1 MKREL
6 FSFLFLCRK
15 PWGNVSFPWFFI
27 LKGVRKMT
35 ICSVNNVTKSFGGN
49 IIFENIS
56 LEIKNGERVGLV
68 GRNGSGKTT
77 IFQLLTGMESLD
89 AGAIHMKK
97 GTRIGHVAQIPKF
110 DESMT
115 VYEVLSSAFKIE
127 KELERE
133 MRTLEKHMAEEQE
146 SSVLQK
152 LMERYGII
160 QEKFAFLGGYEI
172 EANIMKVANG
182 LQVIEL
188 FPRSFLELSGG
199 EQTKVSLAYMLLQK
213 PDLLLLDEP
222 TNHLDL
228 FAVEWLE
235 QFLKEYNGT
244 VVVISHDRYFLDE
257 VVTKIFDLED
267 GEIHV
272 YHTNYSR
279 FVEEKEE
286 RLLQEFQAFQEQ
298 QKKIKKMK
306 EAIKRLREWANQANP
321 PNEGLHKRAR
331 SMERALE
338 RMEKLKKPILERKQ
352 MGLQFEGQERSGKDV
367 IVMKEVSKGFAEH
380 LLFNEANLHV
390 RFQERA
396 AIVGRN
402 GTGKTTLLKLL
413 LEEIKPDA
421 GEIRI
426 GSSVKIG
433 YLSQHAYGNMKSNVL
448 EAFRECVAVTEGEA
462 RHILAKFLFY
472 GPAVFKKVTQLSGGE
487 KMRLRLA
494 QLMYQDINF
503 LILDEP
509 TNHLDIESREV
520 LEEALEQYNG
530 TILAVSHDRYFL
542 NKLFE
547 KTYWIDECK
556 LFEFAGNYAWARQKW
571 EEKLETQVIKQQRQ
585 GRKKIETVPVKK
597 KEVRNIEEIETELMH
612 VEEDIYTLECKMEQ
626 VVDVE
631 MLEQLYEEKTKKE
644 LLRAE
649 LYNALENI
657 ME

>member
-1 MKREL
+1 M
-6 FSFLFLCRK
+6 
-15 PWGNVSFPWFFI
+15 GNVSFSWFFI

-146 SSVLQK
+146 TSVLQK

-182 LQVIEL
+182 LQVTEL
-188 FPRSFLELSGG
+188 FPRSFVEISGG

-244 VVVISHDRYFLDE
+244 VMVISHDRYFLDE

-286 RLLQEFQAFQEQ
+286 RLLQEFQAYQEQ

-367 IVMKEVSKGFAEH
+367 VVMKEVSKGFAEH

-413 LEEIKPDA
+413 LEEIEPDA

-547 KTYWIDECK
+547 KTYWIDERK

-571 EEKLETQVIKQQRQ
+571 EEKLETQVIKQQHQ
-585 GRKKIETVPVKK
+585 GRKNIETVPVKK

-612 VEEDIYTLECKMEQ
+612 VEEDIYTLECKMEH

>member
-1 MKREL
+1 
-6 FSFLFLCRK
+6 
-15 PWGNVSFPWFFI
+15 
-27 LKGVRKMT
+27 MT

-146 SSVLQK
+146 PSVLQK
-152 LMERYGII
+152 LMERYGVI
-160 QEKFAFLGGYEI
+160 QEEFAFLGGYEI

-188 FPRSFLELSGG
+188 FPRPFLELSGG

-244 VVVISHDRYFLDE
+244 VMVISHDRYFLDE

-286 RLLQEFQAFQEQ
+286 RLLQEFQAYQEQ

-338 RMEKLKKPILERKQ
+338 RMQKLKKPILERKQ
-352 MGLQFEGQERSGKDV
+352 MGLQFEGQDRSGKDV
-367 IVMKEVSKGFAEH
+367 VVIKEVSKGFADH
-380 LLFNEANLHV
+380 PLFNEVNLHV

-413 LEEIKPDA
+413 LEQIEPDA

-433 YLSQHAYGNMKSNVL
+433 YLSQHAYGNRKSNVL
-448 EAFRECVAVTEGEA
+448 EAFREYVAVTEGEA

-547 KTYWIDECK
+547 KTYWIDERK

-585 GRKKIETVPVKK
+585 GRKNIETVPVKK
-597 KEVRNIEEIETELMH
+597 KEARNIEEIETELMH
-612 VEEDIYTLECKMEQ
+612 VEEDIYTLECTMEH
-626 VVDVE
+626 VVDIK

-649 LYNALENI
+649 LYNELENI
-657 ME
+657 VE

>member
-1 MKREL
+1 
-6 FSFLFLCRK
+6 
-15 PWGNVSFPWFFI
+15 
-27 LKGVRKMT
+27 MT

-77 IFQLLTGMESLD
+77 IFQLLTGMENSD

-110 DESMT
+110 DEDMT
-115 VYEVLSSAFKIE
+115 VYDVLSSAFKAE
-127 KELERE
+127 KELEQE
-133 MRTLEKHMAEEQE
+133 MHVLEKNMAEEQE
-146 SSVLQK
+146 PSALQK
-152 LMERYGII
+152 LMERYGVI
-160 QEKFAFLGGYEI
+160 QEKFTFLGGYEI
-172 EANIMKVANG
+172 EANITKVANG
-182 LQVIEL
+182 LQVTEL
-188 FPRSFLELSGG
+188 FPRSFMELSGG
-199 EQTKVSLAYMLLQK
+199 EQTKISLAYMLLQK

-235 QFLKEYNGT
+235 QFLKEYTGT
-244 VVVISHDRYFLDE
+244 VMVISHDRYFLDE

-272 YHTNYSR
+272 YHTNYSQ

-286 RLLQEFQAFQEQ
+286 RLLQEFQAYQEQ

-331 SMERALE
+331 NMERALE
-338 RMEKLKKPILERKQ
+338 RIEKLKRPILERKQ

-367 IVMKEVSKGFAEH
+367 VVMKGVSKGFADRSLFEH
-380 LLFNEANLHV
+380 ANLHV

-402 GTGKTTLLKLL
+402 GTGKTTLIKLL
-413 LEEIKPDA
+413 LEEIEPDA

-547 KTYWIDECK
+547 KTYWIDEHK
-556 LFEFAGNYAWARQKW
+556 LFEFTGNYAWARQKW
-571 EEKLETQVIKQQRQ
+571 EEKVEKQVIKQKCQ
-585 GRKKIETVPVKK
+585 GRKSIETAPVKK
-597 KEVRNIEEIETELMH
+597 KEARSFEEIENELMYI
-612 VEEDIYTLECKMEQ
+612 EESIYTLECEMEH
-626 VVDVE
+626 VVDVGR
-631 MLEQLYEEKTKKE
+631 LEKLYEEKTKKE
-644 LLRAE
+644 LLRVE
-649 LYNALENI
+649 LYNELESI
-657 ME
+657 VE

>member
-1 MKREL
+1 
-6 FSFLFLCRK
+6 
-15 PWGNVSFPWFFI
+15 
-27 LKGVRKMT
+27 MT

-77 IFQLLTGMESLD
+77 IFGLLTGMESLD

-110 DESMT
+110 DEVLT
-115 VYEVLSSAFKIE
+115 VYDVLSSAFKVE
-127 KELERE
+127 KELEKE
-133 MRTLEKHMAEEQE
+133 MHALETNMAEEQE
-146 SSVLQK
+146 QSSLQK
-152 LMERYGII
+152 LMERYGFI

-182 LQVIEL
+182 LQVTDL
-188 FPRSFLELSGG
+188 FSRVFTELSGG

-244 VVVISHDRYFLDE
+244 VMVISHDRYFLDE

-272 YHTNYSR
+272 YHTNYSQ

-286 RLLQEFQAFQEQ
+286 RLLQEFQAYQEQ

-331 SMERALE
+331 NMERALE
-338 RMEKLKKPILERKQ
+338 RIEKLKRPILERKQ

-367 IVMKEVSKGFAEH
+367 VVMKEVSKGFAGRP
-380 LLFNEANLHV
+380 LFEQANLHV

-413 LEEIKPDA
+413 LKEMEPEA
-421 GEIRI
+421 GAIRV

-433 YLSQHAYGNMKSNVL
+433 YLSQHTYENMKSNVL
-448 EAFRECVAVTEGEA
+448 EAFRENVAVTEGEA

-571 EEKLETQVIKQQRQ
+571 EEKLEKQVIKQKRQ
-585 GRKKIETVPVKK
+585 GKKSVETVPVKE
-597 KEVRNIEEIETELMH
+597 KEARNLEEIENELMH
-612 VEEDIYTLECKMEQ
+612 VEEDVYAIECEMEH
-626 VVDVE
+626 VADVE
-631 MLEQLYEEKTKKE
+631 RLEKLYEEKTKKE

-649 LYNALENI
+649 LYNELENI
-657 ME
+657 VE

>member
-1 MKREL
+1 
-6 FSFLFLCRK
+6 
-15 PWGNVSFPWFFI
+15 
-27 LKGVRKMT
+27 MT

-110 DESMT
+110 DEGMT
-115 VYEVLSSAFKIE
+115 VYDVLSSAFKTE

-133 MRTLEKHMAEEQE
+133 MRALEKNMAEERE
-146 SSVLQK
+146 PSALQK
-152 LMERYGII
+152 LMERYGVI

-172 EANIMKVANG
+172 EANLMKVANG
-182 LQVIEL
+182 LQVTEL
-188 FPRSFLELSGG
+188 FPRPFLELSGG
-199 EQTKVSLAYMLLQK
+199 EQTKVSLSYMLLQK

-244 VVVISHDRYFLDE
+244 VMVISHDRYFLDE

-272 YHTNYSR
+272 YHTNYSQ
-279 FVEEKEE
+279 FVDEKEE
-286 RLLQEFQAFQEQ
+286 RLLQEFQAYQEQ

-338 RMEKLKKPILERKQ
+338 RIEKLKKPILERKQ

-367 IVMKEVSKGFAEH
+367 VVMKEVSKGFAGH
-380 LLFNEANLHV
+380 PLFNEANLHV

-448 EAFRECVAVTEGEA
+448 EAFREYVAVTEGEA

-547 KTYWIDECK
+547 KTYWIDEHK

-571 EEKLETQVIKQQRQ
+571 EEKLEKQVIKQQRQ
-585 GRKKIETVPVKK
+585 GRKSIATAPVKK
-597 KEVRNIEEIETELMH
+597 KEVRNIEDIETELMH
-612 VEEDIYTLECKMEQ
+612 VEEDIYMLECKMEH

-644 LLRAE
+644 LLRAD
-649 LYNALENI
+649 LYNELENI
-657 ME
+657 VE

>member
-1 MKREL
+1 M
-6 FSFLFLCRK
+6 
-15 PWGNVSFPWFFI
+15 GNVSFSWFFI

-77 IFQLLTGMESLD
+77 IFGLLTGMESLD

-110 DESMT
+110 DEVLT
-115 VYEVLSSAFKIE
+115 VYDVLSSAFKVE
-127 KELERE
+127 KELEKE
-133 MRTLEKHMAEEQE
+133 MHALETNMAEEQE
-146 SSVLQK
+146 QSSLQK
-152 LMERYGII
+152 LMERYGVI

-182 LQVIEL
+182 LQVTDL
-188 FPRSFLELSGG
+188 FSRVFTELSGG

-235 QFLKEYNGT
+235 QFLKEYTGT
-244 VVVISHDRYFLDE
+244 VMVISHDRYFLDE

-272 YHTNYSR
+272 YHTNYSQ

-286 RLLQEFQAFQEQ
+286 RLLQEFQAYQEQ

-331 SMERALE
+331 NMERALE
-338 RMEKLKKPILERKQ
+338 RIEKLKRPILERKQ

-367 IVMKEVSKGFAEH
+367 VVMKEVSKGFAGRP
-380 LLFNEANLHV
+380 LFEQANLHV

-413 LEEIKPDA
+413 LEEINPDV

-433 YLSQHAYGNMKSNVL
+433 YLSQHTYGNVKSNVL
-448 EAFRECVAVTEGEA
+448 EAFREYVAVTEGEA

-571 EEKLETQVIKQQRQ
+571 EEKLEKQVIKQKRQ
-585 GRKKIETVPVKK
+585 GRKSVEMVPVKEK
-597 KEVRNIEEIETELMH
+597 KARNLEEIENELMH
-612 VEEDIYTLECKMEQ
+612 VEEDIYAIECEMEH
-626 VVDVE
+626 VADVE
-631 MLEQLYEEKTKKE
+631 RLEKLYEEKTMKE
-644 LLRAE
+644 LLRAK
-649 LYNALENI
+649 LYSELENI
-657 ME
+657 VE

>member
-1 MKREL
+1 M
-6 FSFLFLCRK
+6 
-15 PWGNVSFPWFFI
+15 GNVSFSWFFI

-110 DESMT
+110 DEEMT
-115 VYEVLSSAFKIE
+115 VYDVLSSAFKTE
-127 KELERE
+127 KELEKE
-133 MRTLEKHMAEEQE
+133 MHALEKNMAEERE
-146 SSVLQK
+146 PSVLQK
-152 LMERYGII
+152 LMERYGVI

-182 LQVIEL
+182 LQVTDL
-188 FPRSFLELSGG
+188 FSRVFAKLSGG

-235 QFLKEYNGT
+235 QFLKEYTGT
-244 VVVISHDRYFLDE
+244 VIVISHDRYFLDE

-272 YHTNYSR
+272 YHTNYSQ

-286 RLLQEFQAFQEQ
+286 RLLQEFQAYQEQ

-331 SMERALE
+331 NMERALE

-367 IVMKEVSKGFAEH
+367 VLMKEVSKGFADQP
-380 LLFNEANLHV
+380 LFEQANLHV

-413 LEEIKPDA
+413 LKEIEPDA

-472 GPAVFKKVTQLSGGE
+472 GPAVFKKVAQLSGGE

-547 KTYWIDECK
+547 KTYWIDERK

-571 EEKLETQVIKQQRQ
+571 EEKVEKQVIKQKRQ
-585 GRKKIETVPVKK
+585 GRKSIEIASVKK
-597 KEVRNIEEIETELMH
+597 KEPRSFEEIENELMH
-612 VEEDIYTLECKMEQ
+612 IEEGIYALECEMEH

-631 MLEQLYEEKTKKE
+631 KLEKLYEEKTKKE
-644 LLRAE
+644 LLRVE
-649 LYNALENI
+649 LYNELENI
-657 ME
+657 VG

>member
-1 MKREL
+1 
-6 FSFLFLCRK
+6 
-15 PWGNVSFPWFFI
+15 
-27 LKGVRKMT
+27 MT

-49 IIFENIS
+49 TIFENIS

-77 IFQLLTGMESLD
+77 IFGLLTGMESLD

-110 DESMT
+110 DEVMT
-115 VYEVLSSAFKIE
+115 VYDVLSSAFKVE
-127 KELERE
+127 KELEKE
-133 MRTLEKHMAEEQE
+133 MHALEKNMAVEQE
-146 SSVLQK
+146 QSALEK
-152 LMERYGII
+152 LMERYGVI

-182 LQVIEL
+182 LQVTDL
-188 FPRSFLELSGG
+188 FSRVFTELSGG

-235 QFLKEYNGT
+235 QFLKEYTGT
-244 VVVISHDRYFLDE
+244 VIVISHDRYFLDE

-272 YHTNYSR
+272 YHTNYSQ

-286 RLLQEFQAFQEQ
+286 RLLQEFQAYQEQ

-331 SMERALE
+331 NMERVLE
-338 RMEKLKKPILERKQ
+338 RIEKLKRPILERKQ

-367 IVMKEVSKGFAEH
+367 VVMKEVSKGFAGRP
-380 LLFNEANLHV
+380 LFEQANLHV

-413 LEEIKPDA
+413 LEEINPDV

-433 YLSQHAYGNMKSNVL
+433 YLSQHTYGNVKSNVL
-448 EAFRECVAVTEGEA
+448 EAFREYVAVTEGEA

-509 TNHLDIESREV
+509 TNYLDIESREV

-571 EEKLETQVIKQQRQ
+571 EEKLGKQVIKQKRQ
-585 GRKKIETVPVKK
+585 GRKSVEMVPVKEK
-597 KEVRNIEEIETELMH
+597 KARNLEEIENELMH
-612 VEEDIYTLECKMEQ
+612 VEEDIYAIECEMEH
-626 VVDVE
+626 VADVE
-631 MLEQLYEEKTKKE
+631 RLKKLYEEKTMKE
-644 LLRAE
+644 LLRAK
-649 LYNALENI
+649 LYSELENI
-657 ME
+657 VE

>member
-1 MKREL
+1 M
-6 FSFLFLCRK
+6 
-15 PWGNVSFPWFFI
+15 GNVSFSWFFI

-152 LMERYGII
+152 LMERYGVI

-286 RLLQEFQAFQEQ
+286 RLLQEFQAYQEQ

-367 IVMKEVSKGFAEH
+367 VVMKEVSKGFAEH

-413 LEEIKPDA
+413 LEEIEPDA

-547 KTYWIDECK
+547 KTYWIDERK

-585 GRKKIETVPVKK
+585 GRKSIETVSVKK

-612 VEEDIYTLECKMEQ
+612 VEEDIYTLECKMEH

-644 LLRAE
+644 LLRAD
-649 LYNALENI
+649 LYNKLENI
-657 ME
+657 VE

>member
-1 MKREL
+1 
-6 FSFLFLCRK
+6 
-15 PWGNVSFPWFFI
+15 
-27 LKGVRKMT
+27 MT
-35 ICSVNNVTKSFGGN
+35 ICSVNNITKSFGGN

-77 IFQLLTGMESLD
+77 IFQLLTGMENVNV
-89 AGAIHMKK
+89 GAIHMKK

-110 DESMT
+110 DDGIT
-115 VYEVLSSAFKIE
+115 VYDVLSSAFKAE

-133 MRTLEKHMAEEQE
+133 MHALEKNMAEELE
-146 SSVLQK
+146 PFALEK

-160 QEKFAFLGGYEI
+160 QERFAFLGGYEI

-182 LQVIEL
+182 LQVAEL
-188 FPRSFLELSGG
+188 CSRLFTELSGG

-235 QFLKEYNGT
+235 QFLKEYVGT
-244 VVVISHDRYFLDE
+244 VMVISHDRYFLDE
-257 VVTKIFDLED
+257 VVTKILDLED

-272 YHTNYSR
+272 YHTNYSQ
-279 FVEEKEE
+279 FIKEKEE
-286 RLLQEFQAFQEQ
+286 RLLQEFQAYQEQ

-331 SMERALE
+331 NMERALE
-338 RMEKLKKPILERKQ
+338 RIEKLKRPILERKQ

-367 IVMKEVSKGFAEH
+367 VVMKEVSKGFADRA
-380 LLFNEANLHV
+380 LFEKANLHI

-413 LEEIKPDA
+413 LEEIQQDA

-433 YLSQHAYGNMKSNVL
+433 YLSQHAYGNMKNNVL

-462 RHILAKFLFY
+462 RHILARFLFY

-547 KTYWIDECK
+547 KTYWIDEHK

-571 EEKLETQVIKQQRQ
+571 EERIEKQVVKQKQQ
-585 GRKKIETVPVKK
+585 GSKALEMIPIKKQES
-597 KEVRNIEEIETELMH
+597 RNLEKVENELMH
-612 VEEDIYTLECKMEQ
+612 IEEDIYALECKMAN

-644 LLRAE
+644 LLRAD
-649 LYNALENI
+649 LYNELENI
-657 ME
+657 VE

>member
-1 MKREL
+1 M
-6 FSFLFLCRK
+6 
-15 PWGNVSFPWFFI
+15 GNVSFPWFFI

-35 ICSVNNVTKSFGGN
+35 ICSVNNITKSFGGN

-77 IFQLLTGMESLD
+77 IFQLLTGMENVD
-89 AGAIHMKK
+89 VGAIHMKK

-110 DESMT
+110 DDGIT
-115 VYEVLSSAFKIE
+115 VYDVLSSAFKAE

-133 MRTLEKHMAEEQE
+133 MHALEKNMAEELE
-146 SSVLQK
+146 PFALEK

-160 QEKFAFLGGYEI
+160 QERFAFLGGYEI

-182 LQVIEL
+182 LQVAEL
-188 FPRSFLELSGG
+188 CSRLFTELSGG

-235 QFLKEYNGT
+235 QFLKEYVGT
-244 VVVISHDRYFLDE
+244 VMVISHDRYFLDE
-257 VVTKIFDLED
+257 VVTKILDLED

-272 YHTNYSR
+272 YHTNYSQ
-279 FVEEKEE
+279 FIKEKEE
-286 RLLQEFQAFQEQ
+286 RLLQEFQAYQEQ

-331 SMERALE
+331 NMERALE
-338 RMEKLKKPILERKQ
+338 RIEKLKRPILERKQ

-367 IVMKEVSKGFAEH
+367 VVMKEVSKGFADRA
-380 LLFNEANLHV
+380 LFEKANLHI

-413 LEEIKPDA
+413 LEEIQQDA

-433 YLSQHAYGNMKSNVL
+433 YLSQHAYGNMKNNVL

-462 RHILAKFLFY
+462 RHILARFLFY

-547 KTYWIDECK
+547 KTYWIDEHK

-571 EEKLETQVIKQQRQ
+571 EERIEKQVVKQKQQ
-585 GRKKIETVPVKK
+585 GSKALEMIPIKKQES
-597 KEVRNIEEIETELMH
+597 RNLEKVENELMH
-612 VEEDIYTLECKMEQ
+612 IEEDIYALECKMAN

-644 LLRAE
+644 LLRVD
-649 LYNALENI
+649 LYNELENI

>member
-1 MKREL
+1 
-6 FSFLFLCRK
+6 
-15 PWGNVSFPWFFI
+15 
-27 LKGVRKMT
+27 MT

-188 FPRSFLELSGG
+188 FPRLFLELSGG

-286 RLLQEFQAFQEQ
+286 RLLQEFQAYQEQ

-367 IVMKEVSKGFAEH
+367 VVMKEVSKGFAEY

-413 LEEIKPDA
+413 LEEIEPDG

-585 GRKKIETVPVKK
+585 GRKRIETAPVKK
-597 KEVRNIEEIETELMH
+597 KEARNIEEIETELMH
-612 VEEDIYTLECKMEQ
+612 VEEDIYTLECKMEH

-631 MLEQLYEEKTKKE
+631 MLEQLYEEKSKKE

-649 LYNALENI
+649 LYNELENI
-657 ME
+657 VE

>member
-1 MKREL
+1 
-6 FSFLFLCRK
+6 
-15 PWGNVSFPWFFI
+15 
-27 LKGVRKMT
+27 MT
-35 ICSVNNVTKSFGGN
+35 ICSVNNVKKSFGGN

-56 LEIKNGERVGLV
+56 LEIKTGERIGLV

-77 IFQLLTGMESLD
+77 IFQLLTGTENVD

-110 DESMT
+110 ADEMT
-115 VYEVLSSAFKIE
+115 VYDVLSAAFVKE
-127 KELERE
+127 KELETE
-133 MRTLEKHMAEEQE
+133 MRSLEKRMAEEQDSIGLE
-146 SSVLQK
+146 R
-152 LMERYGII
+152 LMGKYGAV
-160 QEKFAFLGGYEI
+160 QEEFAFLGGYEI

-182 LQVIEL
+182 LQVKEL
-188 FPRSFLELSGG
+188 FPRIFTQLSGG

-235 QFLKEYNGT
+235 QFLKEYTGT

-267 GEIHV
+267 GELHV
-272 YHTNYSR
+272 YHASYSQ
-279 FVEEKEE
+279 FVKEKEE
-286 RLLQEFQAFQEQ
+286 RLLQEFQSYQEQ

-331 SMERALE
+331 NMERALE
-338 RMEKLKKPILERKQ
+338 RMEKLKKPIIERKQ
-352 MGLQFEGQERSGKDV
+352 MGLQFEGKERSGKDV
-367 IVMKEVSKGFAEH
+367 VLMKEVSKGFANH
-380 LLFNEANLHV
+380 TLFQEANLHV

-426 GSSVKIG
+426 GSAVKVG
-433 YLSQHAYGNMKSNVL
+433 YLSQHTYVNIKANVL
-448 EAFRECVAVTEGEA
+448 EAFRECVPVTEGEA
-462 RHILAKFLFY
+462 RHILARFLFY
-472 GPAVFKKVTQLSGGE
+472 GPAVFKKVNQLSGGE
-487 KMRLRLA
+487 RMRLRLS
-494 QLMYQDINF
+494 QLMYQDVNF
-503 LILDEP
+503 LVLDEP

-520 LEEALEQYNG
+520 LEEALEQYKG
-530 TILAVSHDRYFL
+530 TILAVSHDHYFL

-547 KTYWIDECK
+547 KTYWIDEHR

-571 EEKLETQVIKQQRQ
+571 AERIEKEEVKQQETP
-585 GRKKIETVPVKK
+585 KIKGMNIRVKE
-597 KEVRNIEEIETELMH
+597 KEFSGIDELENKLMHIEEG
-612 VEEDIYTLECKMEQ
+612 IYRLECAMGETSE
-626 VVDVE
+626 VE
-631 MLEQLYEEKTKKE
+631 VLERLYKEKAEKE
-644 LLRAE
+644 RLRAE
-649 LYNALENI
+649 LYNRLDSM

>member
-1 MKREL
+1 
-6 FSFLFLCRK
+6 
-15 PWGNVSFPWFFI
+15 
-27 LKGVRKMT
+27 MT

-115 VYEVLSSAFKIE
+115 VYEVLSSAFKTE

-133 MRTLEKHMAEEQE
+133 MRTLEKDMAEEQE
-146 SSVLQK
+146 HSVLQK
-152 LMERYGII
+152 LMERYGVI

-182 LQVIEL
+182 LQVTEL

-244 VVVISHDRYFLDE
+244 VMVISHDRYFLDE

-286 RLLQEFQAFQEQ
+286 RLLQEFQAYQEQ

-338 RMEKLKKPILERKQ
+338 RMQKLKKPILERKQ
-352 MGLQFEGQERSGKDV
+352 MGLQFEGQDRSGKDV
-367 IVMKEVSKGFAEH
+367 VVMKEVSKGFADH
-380 LLFNEANLHV
+380 PLFNEVNLHV

-413 LEEIKPDA
+413 LEQIEPDA

-433 YLSQHAYGNMKSNVL
+433 YLSQHAYGNRKSNVL
-448 EAFRECVAVTEGEA
+448 EAFREYVAVTEGEA

-547 KTYWIDECK
+547 KTYWIDEHK

-571 EEKLETQVIKQQRQ
+571 EERLETQVIKQQRQ
-585 GRKKIETVPVKK
+585 GRKSIETAPVKK
-597 KEVRNIEEIETELMH
+597 KEARNIEEIETELMH
-612 VEEDIYTLECKMEQ
+612 VEEDIYTLECKMEH

-649 LYNALENI
+649 LYNELENI
-657 ME
+657 VE

>member
-1 MKREL
+1 
-6 FSFLFLCRK
+6 
-15 PWGNVSFPWFFI
+15 
-27 LKGVRKMT
+27 MT

-77 IFQLLTGMESLD
+77 IFGLLTGIESLD

-110 DESMT
+110 DEVLT
-115 VYEVLSSAFKIE
+115 VYDVLSSAFKVE
-127 KELERE
+127 KELEKE
-133 MRTLEKHMAEEQE
+133 MHALETNMAEEQE
-146 SSVLQK
+146 QSSLQK
-152 LMERYGII
+152 LMERYGVI

-182 LQVIEL
+182 LQVTDL
-188 FPRSFLELSGG
+188 FSRVFTELSGG

-235 QFLKEYNGT
+235 QFLKEYTGT
-244 VVVISHDRYFLDE
+244 VMVISHDRYFLDE

-272 YHTNYSR
+272 YHTNYSQ

-286 RLLQEFQAFQEQ
+286 RLLQEFQAYQEQ

-331 SMERALE
+331 NMERALE
-338 RMEKLKKPILERKQ
+338 RIEKLKRPILERKQ

-367 IVMKEVSKGFAEH
+367 VVMKEVSKGFAGRP
-380 LLFNEANLHV
+380 LFEQANLHV

-413 LEEIKPDA
+413 LKEINPDI

-433 YLSQHAYGNMKSNVL
+433 YLSQHTYGNVKSNVL
-448 EAFRECVAVTEGEA
+448 EAFREYVAVTEGEA
-462 RHILAKFLFY
+462 RHILANFLFY

-571 EEKLETQVIKQQRQ
+571 EEKLEKQVIKQKRQ
-585 GRKKIETVPVKK
+585 GRKSVEMVPVKEK
-597 KEVRNIEEIETELMH
+597 KARNLEEIENELMH
-612 VEEDIYTLECKMEQ
+612 VEEDIYAIECEMEH
-626 VVDVE
+626 VADVE
-631 MLEQLYEEKTKKE
+631 RLEKLYEEKTMKE
-644 LLRAE
+644 LLRAK
-649 LYNALENI
+649 LYSELENI
-657 ME
+657 VE

>member
-1 MKREL
+1 M
-6 FSFLFLCRK
+6 
-15 PWGNVSFPWFFI
+15 GNVSFSWFFI

-77 IFQLLTGMESLD
+77 IFGLLTGMESLD

-110 DESMT
+110 DEAMT
-115 VYEVLSSAFKIE
+115 VYDVLSSAFKVE
-127 KELERE
+127 KELEKE
-133 MRTLEKHMAEEQE
+133 MHALEKNMAEEQE
-146 SSVLQK
+146 QSSLQK
-152 LMERYGII
+152 LMERYGVI

-182 LQVIEL
+182 LQVTDL
-188 FPRSFLELSGG
+188 FSRVFTELSGG

-235 QFLKEYNGT
+235 QFLKEYTGT
-244 VVVISHDRYFLDE
+244 VMVISHDRYFLDE

-272 YHTNYSR
+272 YHTNYSQ

-286 RLLQEFQAFQEQ
+286 RLLQEFQAYQEQ

-331 SMERALE
+331 NMERALE
-338 RMEKLKKPILERKQ
+338 RIEKLKRPILERKQ

-367 IVMKEVSKGFAEH
+367 VVMKEVSKGFVGRP
-380 LLFNEANLHV
+380 LFEQANLHV

-413 LEEIKPDA
+413 LEEINPDV

-433 YLSQHAYGNMKSNVL
+433 YLSQHTYGNLKSNVL
-448 EAFRECVAVTEGEA
+448 EAFREYVAVTEGEA

-571 EEKLETQVIKQQRQ
+571 EEKLEKQVIKQKRQ
-585 GRKKIETVPVKK
+585 GRKSVEMVPVKEK
-597 KEVRNIEEIETELMH
+597 KARNLEEIENELMH
-612 VEEDIYTLECKMEQ
+612 VEEDIYAIECEMEH
-626 VVDVE
+626 VADVE
-631 MLEQLYEEKTKKE
+631 RLEKLYEEKTMKE
-644 LLRAE
+644 LLRAK
-649 LYNALENI
+649 LYSELENI
-657 ME
+657 VE

>member
-1 MKREL
+1 
-6 FSFLFLCRK
+6 
-15 PWGNVSFPWFFI
+15 
-27 LKGVRKMT
+27 MT

-182 LQVIEL
+182 LQVTEL

-244 VVVISHDRYFLDE
+244 VMVISHDRYFLDE

-272 YHTNYSR
+272 YHTNYSQ

-286 RLLQEFQAFQEQ
+286 RLLQEFQAYQEQ

-338 RMEKLKKPILERKQ
+338 RIEKLKKPILERKQ

-367 IVMKEVSKGFAEH
+367 VVMKEVSKGFAGH
-380 LLFNEANLHV
+380 PLFNEANLHV

-413 LEEIKPDA
+413 LEEIEPDA
-421 GEIRI
+421 GEVRI

-448 EAFRECVAVTEGEA
+448 EAFREYVAVTEGEA

-487 KMRLRLA
+487 KMRLKLA

-547 KTYWIDECK
+547 KTYWIDERK

-571 EEKLETQVIKQQRQ
+571 EERLETQVIKQQRQ
-585 GRKKIETVPVKK
+585 GRKSIETAPVKK
-597 KEVRNIEEIETELMH
+597 KEARNIEEIETELMH
-612 VEEDIYTLECKMEQ
+612 VEEDIYTLECKMEH

-649 LYNALENI
+649 LYNELENI
-657 ME
+657 VE

>member
-1 MKREL
+1 MG
-6 FSFLFLCRK
+6 S
-15 PWGNVSFPWFFI
+15 VSSPWFFI

-133 MRTLEKHMAEEQE
+133 MRTLEKDMAEEQE

-182 LQVIEL
+182 LQVTEL
-188 FPRSFLELSGG
+188 FPRSFVEISGG

-244 VVVISHDRYFLDE
+244 VMVISHDRYFLDE

-272 YHTNYSR
+272 YHTNYSQ

-286 RLLQEFQAFQEQ
+286 RLLQEFQAYQEQ

-367 IVMKEVSKGFAEH
+367 VVMKEVSKGFAEH

-413 LEEIKPDA
+413 LEEIEPDA

-547 KTYWIDECK
+547 KTYWIDERK

-585 GRKKIETVPVKK
+585 GRKNIETVPVKK

-649 LYNALENI
+649 LYNELENI
-657 ME
+657 VE

>member
-1 MKREL
+1 
-6 FSFLFLCRK
+6 
-15 PWGNVSFPWFFI
+15 
-27 LKGVRKMT
+27 MT

-110 DESMT
+110 DEGMT
-115 VYEVLSSAFKIE
+115 VYDVLSSAFKAE

-133 MRTLEKHMAEEQE
+133 MRTLEKNMAEERE
-146 SSVLQK
+146 PSALQR
-152 LMERYGII
+152 LMERYGVI

-172 EANIMKVANG
+172 EANMMKVANG
-182 LQVIEL
+182 LQVTEL
-188 FPRSFLELSGG
+188 FLRSFSELSGG

-244 VVVISHDRYFLDE
+244 VMVISHDRYFLDE

-272 YHTNYSR
+272 YHTNYSQ

-286 RLLQEFQAFQEQ
+286 RLLQEFQAYQEQ

-338 RMEKLKKPILERKQ
+338 RIEKLKKPILERKQ

-367 IVMKEVSKGFAEH
+367 VVMKEVSKGFADH
-380 LLFNEANLHV
+380 PLFNEANLHV

-413 LEEIKPDA
+413 LEEIEPDA

-448 EAFRECVAVTEGEA
+448 EAFREYVAVTEGEA

-547 KTYWIDECK
+547 KTYWIDDRK
-556 LFEFAGNYAWARQKW
+556 LFEFVGNYAWARQKW
-571 EEKLETQVIKQQRQ
+571 EEKLEKQVIKQQRQ
-585 GRKKIETVPVKK
+585 GRKNIETVHVKK
-597 KEVRNIEEIETELMH
+597 KEVRNVEDIETELMH
-612 VEEDIYTLECKMEQ
+612 VEEDIYMLECKMEH

-649 LYNALENI
+649 LYNELENI
-657 ME
+657 AE

>member
-1 MKREL
+1 M
-6 FSFLFLCRK
+6 
-15 PWGNVSFPWFFI
+15 GNVSFPWFFI

-110 DESMT
+110 DEGMT
-115 VYEVLSSAFKIE
+115 VYDVLSSAFKAE

-133 MRTLEKHMAEEQE
+133 MRTLEKNMAEERE
-146 SSVLQK
+146 PSALQR
-152 LMERYGII
+152 LMERYGVI

-172 EANIMKVANG
+172 EANLMKVANG
-182 LQVIEL
+182 LQVTDL

-244 VVVISHDRYFLDE
+244 VMVISHDRYFLDE

-286 RLLQEFQAFQEQ
+286 RLLQEFQAYQEQ

-338 RMEKLKKPILERKQ
+338 RIEKLKKPILERKQ
-352 MGLQFEGQERSGKDV
+352 MGLQFEGKERSGKDV
-367 IVMKEVSKGFAEH
+367 VVMKEVSKGFADH
-380 LLFNEANLHV
+380 PLFNEANLHV

-448 EAFRECVAVTEGEA
+448 EAFREYVAVTEGEA

-547 KTYWIDECK
+547 KTYWIDEHK

-571 EEKLETQVIKQQRQ
+571 EEKLEKQVIKQQRQ
-585 GRKKIETVPVKK
+585 GRKSMETAPVKK
-597 KEVRNIEEIETELMH
+597 KEVRNVEGIETELMH
-612 VEEDIYTLECKMEQ
+612 VEEDIYMLECKMEH

-649 LYNALENI
+649 LYNELENI
-657 ME
+657 VE

>member
-1 MKREL
+1 MWL
-6 FSFLFLCRK
+6 PFSMPK
-15 PWGNVSFPWFFI
+15 TMGNVSFPWFFI

-56 LEIKNGERVGLV
+56 LEVKNGERVGLV

-77 IFQLLTGMESLD
+77 IFQLLTGMESVD

-110 DESMT
+110 NNEVN
-115 VYEVLSSAFKIE
+115 VYDVLSSAFKKE
-127 KELERE
+127 KELEIE
-133 MRTLEKHMAEEQE
+133 MHALEKNMAGEREP
-146 SSVLQK
+146 SALQK
-152 LMERYGII
+152 LMERYGLI
-160 QEKFAFLGGYEI
+160 QERYAFLGGYEI

-182 LQVIEL
+182 LQVTEL
-188 FPRSFLELSGG
+188 FPRSFTELSGG

-235 QFLKEYNGT
+235 QFLKEYTGT

-272 YHTNYSR
+272 YHTNYSQ

-286 RLLQEFQAFQEQ
+286 RLLQEFQAYQEQ

-331 SMERALE
+331 NMERALE
-338 RMEKLKKPILERKQ
+338 RIEKLKRPILDRKQ

-367 IVMKEVSKGFAEH
+367 VVMKEVSKGFAERS
-380 LLFNEANLHV
+380 LFEKVNLHI

-413 LEEIKPDA
+413 LEEMQPDA

-433 YLSQHAYGNMKSNVL
+433 YLSQHAYGNMKNNVL
-448 EAFRECVAVTEGEA
+448 EAFRDCVAVTEGEA
-462 RHILAKFLFY
+462 RHILARFLFY

-494 QLMYQDINF
+494 QLMYQDVNF

-547 KTYWIDECK
+547 KTYWIDEHK

-571 EEKLETQVIKQQRQ
+571 EERIEKQVARQKQQ
-585 GRKKIETVPVKK
+585 GSKAVEVIPIKK
-597 KEVRNIEEIETELMH
+597 KNSRDLEEVENELMH
-612 VEEDIYTLECKMEQ
+612 IEEDIYALECKMEH

-631 MLEQLYEEKTKKE
+631 ILEQLYEEKTKKE

-649 LYNALENI
+649 LYNELENI
-657 ME
+657 VE

>member
-1 MKREL
+1 
-6 FSFLFLCRK
+6 
-15 PWGNVSFPWFFI
+15 
-27 LKGVRKMT
+27 MT

-49 IIFENIS
+49 TIFENIL

-77 IFQLLTGMESLD
+77 IFGLLTGMESLD

-110 DESMT
+110 DEVMT
-115 VYEVLSSAFKIE
+115 VYDVLSSAFKVE
-127 KELERE
+127 KELEKE
-133 MRTLEKHMAEEQE
+133 MHALEKNMAVEQE
-146 SSVLQK
+146 QSALEK
-152 LMERYGII
+152 LMERYGVI

-182 LQVIEL
+182 LQVTDL
-188 FPRSFLELSGG
+188 FSRVFTELSGG

-235 QFLKEYNGT
+235 QFLKEYTGT
-244 VVVISHDRYFLDE
+244 VIVISHDRYFLDE

-272 YHTNYSR
+272 YHTNYSQ

-286 RLLQEFQAFQEQ
+286 RLLQEFQAYQEQ

-331 SMERALE
+331 NMERALE
-338 RMEKLKKPILERKQ
+338 RIEKLKRPILERKQ

-367 IVMKEVSKGFAEH
+367 VVMKEVSKGFAGRP
-380 LLFNEANLHV
+380 LFEQANLHV

-413 LEEIKPDA
+413 LEEINPDV

-433 YLSQHAYGNMKSNVL
+433 YLSQHTYGNVKSNVL
-448 EAFRECVAVTEGEA
+448 EAFREYVAVTEGEA

-571 EEKLETQVIKQQRQ
+571 EEKLEKQVIKQKRQ
-585 GRKKIETVPVKK
+585 GRKSVEMVPVKEK
-597 KEVRNIEEIETELMH
+597 KARNLEEIENELMH
-612 VEEDIYTLECKMEQ
+612 VEEDIYAIECEMEH
-626 VVDVE
+626 VADVE
-631 MLEQLYEEKTKKE
+631 RLEKLYEEKTMKE
-644 LLRAE
+644 LLRAK
-649 LYNALENI
+649 LYSELENI
-657 ME
+657 VE

>member
-1 MKREL
+1 
-6 FSFLFLCRK
+6 
-15 PWGNVSFPWFFI
+15 
-27 LKGVRKMT
+27 MT

-133 MRTLEKHMAEEQE
+133 MRTLEKYMAEEQE

-433 YLSQHAYGNMKSNVL
+433 YLSQHAYGNIKSNVL

-585 GRKKIETVPVKK
+585 GRKSIETVPVKK

-612 VEEDIYTLECKMEQ
+612 VEEDIYTLECKMEH

-649 LYNALENI
+649 LYNELENI

>member
-1 MKREL
+1 
-6 FSFLFLCRK
+6 
-15 PWGNVSFPWFFI
+15 
-27 LKGVRKMT
+27 MT

-77 IFQLLTGMESLD
+77 IFGLLTGMESLD

-110 DESMT
+110 DEAMT
-115 VYEVLSSAFKIE
+115 VYDVLSSAFKVE
-127 KELERE
+127 KEVEKE
-133 MRTLEKHMAEEQE
+133 MHDLEKNMAVEQE
-146 SSVLQK
+146 QSALEK
-152 LMERYGII
+152 LMERYGVI
-160 QEKFAFLGGYEI
+160 QEKFAFFGGYEI

-182 LQVIEL
+182 LQVTDL
-188 FPRSFLELSGG
+188 FSRVFTELSGG

-235 QFLKEYNGT
+235 QFLKEYTGT
-244 VVVISHDRYFLDE
+244 VMVISHDRYFLDE

-272 YHTNYSR
+272 YHTNYSQ

-286 RLLQEFQAFQEQ
+286 RLLQEFQAYQEQ

-331 SMERALE
+331 NMERALE
-338 RMEKLKKPILERKQ
+338 RIEKLKRPILERKQ

-367 IVMKEVSKGFAEH
+367 VVMKEVSKGFADRP
-380 LLFNEANLHV
+380 LFEQANLHV

-413 LEEIKPDA
+413 LEEINPDA

-433 YLSQHAYGNMKSNVL
+433 YLSQHTYGNVKSNVL
-448 EAFRECVAVTEGEA
+448 EAFREYVAVTEGEA

-571 EEKLETQVIKQQRQ
+571 EEKLEKQVIKQKRQ
-585 GRKKIETVPVKK
+585 ERKSVETVPVKE
-597 KEVRNIEEIETELMH
+597 KEARNLEEIENELMH
-612 VEEDIYTLECKMEQ
+612 VEEDIYAIECEMEH
-626 VVDVE
+626 VADVE
-631 MLEQLYEEKTKKE
+631 RLKKLYEEKTKKE
-644 LLRAE
+644 LLRAD
-649 LYNALENI
+649 LYNELENI
-657 ME
+657 VE

>member
-1 MKREL
+1 
-6 FSFLFLCRK
+6 
-15 PWGNVSFPWFFI
+15 
-27 LKGVRKMT
+27 MT

-115 VYEVLSSAFKIE
+115 VYEVLSSAFKTE

-133 MRTLEKHMAEEQE
+133 MRTLEKDMAEEQE
-146 SSVLQK
+146 PSVLQK
-152 LMERYGII
+152 LMERYGVI

-182 LQVIEL
+182 LQVTEL

-244 VVVISHDRYFLDE
+244 VMVISHDRYFLDE

-286 RLLQEFQAFQEQ
+286 RLLQEFQAYQEQ

-338 RMEKLKKPILERKQ
+338 RMQKLKKPILERKQ
-352 MGLQFEGQERSGKDV
+352 MGLQFEGQDRSGKDV
-367 IVMKEVSKGFAEH
+367 VVMKEVSKGFADH
-380 LLFNEANLHV
+380 PLFNEVNLHV

-413 LEEIKPDA
+413 LEQIEPDA

-433 YLSQHAYGNMKSNVL
+433 YLSQHAYGNRKSNVL
-448 EAFRECVAVTEGEA
+448 EAFREYVAVTEGEA

-547 KTYWIDECK
+547 KTYWIDEHK

-571 EEKLETQVIKQQRQ
+571 EERLETQVIKQQRQ
-585 GRKKIETVPVKK
+585 GRKSIETAPVKK
-597 KEVRNIEEIETELMH
+597 KEARNIEEIETELMH
-612 VEEDIYTLECKMEQ
+612 VEEDIYTLECKMEH

-649 LYNALENI
+649 LYNELENI
-657 ME
+657 VE

>member
-1 MKREL
+1 
-6 FSFLFLCRK
+6 
-15 PWGNVSFPWFFI
+15 
-27 LKGVRKMT
+27 MT

-115 VYEVLSSAFKIE
+115 VYDVLSSAFKIE

-133 MRTLEKHMAEEQE
+133 MHALEKHMVEEQE
-146 SSVLQK
+146 SSVLQR
-152 LMERYGII
+152 LMERYGVI

-182 LQVIEL
+182 LQVTEL

-244 VVVISHDRYFLDE
+244 VMVISHDRYFLDE

-272 YHTNYSR
+272 YHTNYSQ

-286 RLLQEFQAFQEQ
+286 RLLQEFQAYQEQ

-367 IVMKEVSKGFAEH
+367 VVMKEVSKGFADH
-380 LLFNEANLHV
+380 PLFNEVNLHV

-413 LEEIKPDA
+413 LEEIEPDA

-448 EAFRECVAVTEGEA
+448 EAFREYVAVTEGEA

-487 KMRLRLA
+487 RMRLRLA

-585 GRKKIETVPVKK
+585 GRKSIETVPVKK
-597 KEVRNIEEIETELMH
+597 KEVRNIEEIETELIH
-612 VEEDIYTLECKMEQ
+612 VEEDIYTLECKMEH

-644 LLRAE
+644 LLRAD

>member
-1 MKREL
+1 
-6 FSFLFLCRK
+6 
-15 PWGNVSFPWFFI
+15 
-27 LKGVRKMT
+27 MT
-35 ICSVNNVTKSFGGN
+35 ICSVNNVKKSFGGN

-56 LEIKNGERVGLV
+56 LEIKNGERIGLV

-77 IFQLLTGMESLD
+77 IFQLLTGIEGLD
-89 AGAIHMKK
+89 AGAIHVKK

-110 DESMT
+110 NNEMN
-115 VYEVLSSAFKIE
+115 VYDVLSSAFKKE
-127 KELERE
+127 KELEIE
-133 MRTLEKHMAEEQE
+133 MHALEKNMAEEQE
-146 SSVLQK
+146 SSALQN
-152 LMERYGII
+152 LMERYGVI
-160 QEKFAFLGGYEI
+160 QERYAFLGGYEI

-182 LQVIEL
+182 LQVTEL
-188 FPRSFLELSGG
+188 FPRSFMELSGG

-235 QFLKEYNGT
+235 QFLKEYTGT
-244 VVVISHDRYFLDE
+244 VMVISHDRYFLDE

-272 YHTNYSR
+272 YHTNYSQ

-286 RLLQEFQAFQEQ
+286 RLLQEFQAYQEQ

-331 SMERALE
+331 NMERALE
-338 RMEKLKKPILERKQ
+338 RIEKLKRPILDRKQ

-367 IVMKEVSKGFAEH
+367 VVMKEVSKGFDERS
-380 LLFNEANLHV
+380 LFEKVNLHI

-413 LEEIKPDA
+413 LKEMQQDA

-433 YLSQHAYGNMKSNVL
+433 YLSQHAYGNMKNNVL
-448 EAFRECVAVTEGEA
+448 EAFRDCVAVTEGEA
-462 RHILAKFLFY
+462 RHILARFLFY

-494 QLMYQDINF
+494 QLMYQDVNF

-547 KTYWIDECK
+547 KTYWIDEHK

-571 EEKLETQVIKQQRQ
+571 EERIEKQVVKQKQQQQ
-585 GRKKIETVPVKK
+585 GNKALEVMPIKK
-597 KEVRNIEEIETELMH
+597 KKSRDLEAVENELMH
-612 VEEDIYTLECKMEQ
+612 IEEDIYALECKMEN

-644 LLRAE
+644 FLRAE
-649 LYNALENI
+649 LYNELENI
-657 ME
+657 VE

>member
-1 MKREL
+1 M
-6 FSFLFLCRK
+6 
-15 PWGNVSFPWFFI
+15 GNVSFPWFFI

-110 DESMT
+110 DEDMT
-115 VYEVLSSAFKIE
+115 VYDVLSSAFKAE

-133 MRTLEKHMAEEQE
+133 MRTLEKNMAEERE
-146 SSVLQK
+146 SSALQK
-152 LMERYGII
+152 LMERYGVI

-172 EANIMKVANG
+172 EANLMKVANG
-182 LQVIEL
+182 LQVTEL

-199 EQTKVSLAYMLLQK
+199 EQTKISLAYMLLQK

-244 VVVISHDRYFLDE
+244 VMVISHDRYFLDE

-272 YHTNYSR
+272 YHTNYSQ

-286 RLLQEFQAFQEQ
+286 RLLQEFQVYQEQ

-338 RMEKLKKPILERKQ
+338 RIEKLKKPILERKQ

-367 IVMKEVSKGFAEH
+367 VVMKEVSKGFAGH
-380 LLFNEANLHV
+380 LLFNEASLHV

-413 LEEIKPDA
+413 LEEIEPDA

-433 YLSQHAYGNMKSNVL
+433 YLSQHAYGNVKSNVL
-448 EAFRECVAVTEGEA
+448 EAFREYVAVTEGEA

-547 KTYWIDECK
+547 KTYWIDERK

-585 GRKKIETVPVKK
+585 GRKSMETAPIKK
-597 KEVRNIEEIETELMH
+597 KEVRNVEEIETDLMR
-612 VEEDIYTLECKMEQ
+612 VEEDIYTLECKMEH

-631 MLEQLYEEKTKKE
+631 MLEQLYEEKTKQE

-649 LYNALENI
+649 LYNELENI
-657 ME
+657 VE

>member
-1 MKREL
+1 MSKTM
-6 FSFLFLCRK
+6 
-15 PWGNVSFPWFFI
+15 GNVSFPWFFI

-133 MRTLEKHMAEEQE
+133 MRTLEKDMAEEQE

-182 LQVIEL
+182 LQVTEL

-244 VVVISHDRYFLDE
+244 VMVISHDRYFLDE

-286 RLLQEFQAFQEQ
+286 RLLQEFQAYQEQ

-338 RMEKLKKPILERKQ
+338 RMQKLKKPILERKQ
-352 MGLQFEGQERSGKDV
+352 IGLQFEGQDRSGKDV
-367 IVMKEVSKGFAEH
+367 VVIKEVSKGFADH
-380 LLFNEANLHV
+380 PLFNEVNLHV

-413 LEEIKPDA
+413 LEEIEPDA

-433 YLSQHAYGNMKSNVL
+433 YLSQHAYGNMKSDVL
-448 EAFRECVAVTEGEA
+448 EAFREYVAVTEGEA

-547 KTYWIDECK
+547 KTYWIDEHK

-571 EEKLETQVIKQQRQ
+571 EERLETQVIKQQRQ
-585 GRKKIETVPVKK
+585 GRKSIETAPVKK
-597 KEVRNIEEIETELMH
+597 KEARNIEEIETELMH
-612 VEEDIYTLECKMEQ
+612 VEEDIYTLECTMEH
-626 VVDVE
+626 VVDIKR
-631 MLEQLYEEKTKKE
+631 LEQLYEEKTKKE

-649 LYNALENI
+649 LYNELENI
-657 ME
+657 VE

>member
-1 MKREL
+1 
-6 FSFLFLCRK
+6 
-15 PWGNVSFPWFFI
+15 
-27 LKGVRKMT
+27 MT

-77 IFQLLTGMESLD
+77 IFGLLTGMESLD
-89 AGAIHMKK
+89 TGVIHMKK

-110 DESMT
+110 DEAMT
-115 VYEVLSSAFKIE
+115 VYDVLSSAFKVEKKLE
-127 KELERE
+127 KE
-133 MRTLEKHMAEEQE
+133 MHALEKNMAEEQE
-146 SSVLQK
+146 QSSLQK
-152 LMERYGII
+152 LMERYGVI

-182 LQVIEL
+182 LQVTNL
-188 FPRSFLELSGG
+188 FSRVFTELSGG

-244 VVVISHDRYFLDE
+244 VMVISHDRYFLDE

-272 YHTNYSR
+272 YHTNYSQ
-279 FVEEKEE
+279 FVEEKEG
-286 RLLQEFQAFQEQ
+286 RLLQEFQAYQEQ

-331 SMERALE
+331 NMERALE
-338 RMEKLKKPILERKQ
+338 RIEKLKRPILERKQ

-367 IVMKEVSKGFAEH
+367 VVMKEVSKGFAGRP
-380 LLFNEANLHV
+380 LFEQANLHV

-413 LEEIKPDA
+413 LKEMEPEA
-421 GEIRI
+421 GAIRV

-433 YLSQHAYGNMKSNVL
+433 YLSQHTYENMKSNVL
-448 EAFRECVAVTEGEA
+448 EAFRENVAVTEGEA

-571 EEKLETQVIKQQRQ
+571 EEKLEKQVIKQKRQ
-585 GRKKIETVPVKK
+585 GKKSVETVPVKE
-597 KEVRNIEEIETELMH
+597 KEARNLEEIENELMH
-612 VEEDIYTLECKMEQ
+612 VEEDVYAIECEMEH
-626 VVDVE
+626 VADVE
-631 MLEQLYEEKTKKE
+631 RLEKLYEEKTKKE

-649 LYNALENI
+649 LYNELENI
-657 ME
+657 VE

>member
-1 MKREL
+1 M
-6 FSFLFLCRK
+6 
-15 PWGNVSFPWFFI
+15 GNVSFPWFFI

-133 MRTLEKHMAEEQE
+133 MRTLEKDMAEEQE

-182 LQVIEL
+182 LQVTEL
-188 FPRSFLELSGG
+188 FPRSFVEISGG

-244 VVVISHDRYFLDE
+244 VMVISHDRYFLDE

-286 RLLQEFQAFQEQ
+286 RLLQEFQAYQEQ

-367 IVMKEVSKGFAEH
+367 VVMKEVSKGFAEH

-413 LEEIKPDA
+413 LEEIEPDA

-433 YLSQHAYGNMKSNVL
+433 YLSQHAYGNMKINVL

-547 KTYWIDECK
+547 KTYWIDERK

-585 GRKKIETVPVKK
+585 GRKNIETVPVKK

-612 VEEDIYTLECKMEQ
+612 VEEDIYTLECKMEH

>member
-1 MKREL
+1 
-6 FSFLFLCRK
+6 
-15 PWGNVSFPWFFI
+15 
-27 LKGVRKMT
+27 MT
-35 ICSVNNVTKSFGGN
+35 ICSVNNVKKSFGGN

-56 LEIKNGERVGLV
+56 LEIKNGERIGLV

-97 GTRIGHVAQIPKF
+97 GTCIGHVAQIPKF
-110 DESMT
+110 NNEMN
-115 VYEVLSSAFKIE
+115 VYDVLSSAFKKE
-127 KELERE
+127 KELEIE
-133 MRTLEKHMAEEQE
+133 MHALEKNMAEEQE
-146 SSVLQK
+146 SSALQK
-152 LMERYGII
+152 LMERYGVI
-160 QEKFAFLGGYEI
+160 QERYAFLGGYEI

-182 LQVIEL
+182 LQVTEL
-188 FPRSFLELSGG
+188 FPRSFMELSGG

-235 QFLKEYNGT
+235 QFLKEYTGT
-244 VVVISHDRYFLDE
+244 VMVISHDRYFLDE

-272 YHTNYSR
+272 YHANYSQ

-286 RLLQEFQAFQEQ
+286 RLLQEFQAYQEQ

-331 SMERALE
+331 NMERALE
-338 RMEKLKKPILERKQ
+338 RIEKLKRPILDRKQ
-352 MGLQFEGQERSGKDV
+352 MGLQFDGQERSGKDV
-367 IVMKEVSKGFAEH
+367 VVMKEVSKGFADRS
-380 LLFNEANLHV
+380 LFEKVNLHI

-413 LEEIKPDA
+413 LEEMKQDT

-433 YLSQHAYGNMKSNVL
+433 YLSQHAYGNMKNNVL
-448 EAFRECVAVTEGEA
+448 EAFRECVAVAEGEA
-462 RHILAKFLFY
+462 RHILARFLFY

-494 QLMYQDINF
+494 QLMYQDVNF

-547 KTYWIDECK
+547 KTYWIDEHK

-571 EEKLETQVIKQQRQ
+571 EERIEKQVAKQKQQQQ
-585 GRKKIETVPVKK
+585 GNKALEVMPIKK
-597 KEVRNIEEIETELMH
+597 KKARNLEEVENELMH
-612 VEEDIYTLECKMEQ
+612 IEEDIYVLECKMEH

-644 LLRAE
+644 FLRAE
-649 LYNALENI
+649 LYNELENI
-657 ME
+657 VE

>member
-1 MKREL
+1 
-6 FSFLFLCRK
+6 
-15 PWGNVSFPWFFI
+15 
-27 LKGVRKMT
+27 MT

-49 IIFENIS
+49 TIFENIS

-77 IFQLLTGMESLD
+77 IFGLLTGMESLD

-110 DESMT
+110 DEAMT
-115 VYEVLSSAFKIE
+115 VYDVLSSAFKVE
-127 KELERE
+127 KELEKE
-133 MRTLEKHMAEEQE
+133 MHALEKNMAVEQE
-146 SSVLQK
+146 QSALEK
-152 LMERYGII
+152 LMERYGVI

-182 LQVIEL
+182 LQVTDL
-188 FPRSFLELSGG
+188 FSRVFTELSGG

-235 QFLKEYNGT
+235 QFLKEYTGT
-244 VVVISHDRYFLDE
+244 VMVISHDRYFLDE

-267 GEIHV
+267 GEIYV
-272 YHTNYSR
+272 YHTNYSQ

-286 RLLQEFQAFQEQ
+286 RLLQEFQAYQEQ

-331 SMERALE
+331 NMERALE
-338 RMEKLKKPILERKQ
+338 RIEKLKRPILERKQ

-367 IVMKEVSKGFAEH
+367 VVMKEVSKGFAGRP
-380 LLFNEANLHV
+380 LFEQANLHV

-413 LEEIKPDA
+413 LKEINPDV

-433 YLSQHAYGNMKSNVL
+433 YLSQHTYGNVKSNVL
-448 EAFRECVAVTEGEA
+448 EAFREYVAVTEGEA

-571 EEKLETQVIKQQRQ
+571 EEKLEKQVIKQKRQ
-585 GRKKIETVPVKK
+585 GRKSVEMVPVKEK
-597 KEVRNIEEIETELMH
+597 KARNLEEIENELMH
-612 VEEDIYTLECKMEQ
+612 VEEDIYAIECEMEH
-626 VVDVE
+626 VADVE
-631 MLEQLYEEKTKKE
+631 RLEKLYEEKTMKE
-644 LLRAE
+644 LLRAK
-649 LYNALENI
+649 LYSELENI
-657 ME
+657 VE

>member
-1 MKREL
+1 
-6 FSFLFLCRK
+6 
-15 PWGNVSFPWFFI
+15 
-27 LKGVRKMT
+27 MT
-35 ICSVNNVTKSFGGN
+35 ICSVNNVKKSFGGN

-56 LEIKNGERVGLV
+56 LEVKNGERVGLV

-77 IFQLLTGMESLD
+77 IFQLLTGMENVD

-110 DESMT
+110 DEDMT
-115 VYEVLSSAFKIE
+115 VYDVLSSAFKAE

-133 MRTLEKHMAEEQE
+133 MHALEKNMAEEQE
-146 SSVLQK
+146 PSALQK
-152 LMERYGII
+152 LMERYGLI
-160 QEKFAFLGGYEI
+160 QEKFTFLGGYEI
-172 EANIMKVANG
+172 EANIMKIANG
-182 LQVIEL
+182 LQVTEL

-235 QFLKEYNGT
+235 QFLKEYTGT
-244 VVVISHDRYFLDE
+244 VMVISHDRYFLDE

-272 YHTNYSR
+272 YHTNYSQ

-286 RLLQEFQAFQEQ
+286 SLLQEFQAYQEQ

-331 SMERALE
+331 NMERALE
-338 RMEKLKKPILERKQ
+338 RIEKLKRPILERKQ
-352 MGLQFEGQERSGKDV
+352 MGLQFEGQERSGRDV
-367 IVMKEVSKGFAEH
+367 VVMKEVSKGFADRS
-380 LLFNEANLHV
+380 LFEKVNLHI

-413 LEEIKPDA
+413 LEEMQQDT

-433 YLSQHAYGNMKSNVL
+433 YLSQHAYGNMKNNVL

-462 RHILAKFLFY
+462 RHILARFLFY

-494 QLMYQDINF
+494 QLMYQDVNF

-547 KTYWIDECK
+547 KTYWIDEHK

-571 EEKLETQVIKQQRQ
+571 EERIEKQVVKQKQQQQ
-585 GRKKIETVPVKK
+585 GNKALEVMPIKK
-597 KEVRNIEEIETELMH
+597 KKSRDLEAVENELMH
-612 VEEDIYTLECKMEQ
+612 IEEDIYALECKMEH

-649 LYNALENI
+649 LYNELENI
-657 ME
+657 VE

>member
-1 MKREL
+1 M
-6 FSFLFLCRK
+6 
-15 PWGNVSFPWFFI
+15 GNVSFSWFFI

-35 ICSVNNVTKSFGGN
+35 ICSVNNVMKSFGGN

-77 IFQLLTGMESLD
+77 IFGLLTGKESLD

-110 DESMT
+110 DEVMT
-115 VYEVLSSAFKIE
+115 VYDVLSSAFKVE
-127 KELERE
+127 KELEKE
-133 MRTLEKHMAEEQE
+133 MHALEKNMAVEQE
-146 SSVLQK
+146 QSALEK
-152 LMERYGII
+152 LMERYGVI

-182 LQVIEL
+182 LQVTDL
-188 FPRSFLELSGG
+188 FSRVFTELSGG

-235 QFLKEYNGT
+235 QFLKEYTGT
-244 VVVISHDRYFLDE
+244 VIVISHDRYFLDE

-267 GEIHV
+267 GGIHV
-272 YHTNYSR
+272 YHTNYSQ

-286 RLLQEFQAFQEQ
+286 RLLQEFQAYQEQ

-331 SMERALE
+331 NMERALE
-338 RMEKLKKPILERKQ
+338 RIEKLKRPILERKQ

-367 IVMKEVSKGFAEH
+367 VVMKEVSKGFAGRP
-380 LLFNEANLHV
+380 LFEQANLHV

-413 LEEIKPDA
+413 LEEINPDV

-433 YLSQHAYGNMKSNVL
+433 YLSQHTYGNVKSNVL
-448 EAFRECVAVTEGEA
+448 EAFREYVAVTEGEA

-571 EEKLETQVIKQQRQ
+571 EEKLEKQVIKQKRQ
-585 GRKKIETVPVKK
+585 GRKSVEMVPVKEK
-597 KEVRNIEEIETELMH
+597 KARNLEEIENELMH
-612 VEEDIYTLECKMEQ
+612 VEEDIYAIECEMEH
-626 VVDVE
+626 VADVE
-631 MLEQLYEEKTKKE
+631 RLEKLYEEKTMKE
-644 LLRAE
+644 LLRAK
-649 LYNALENI
+649 LYSELENI
-657 ME
+657 VE

>member
-1 MKREL
+1 MPKTM
-6 FSFLFLCRK
+6 
-15 PWGNVSFPWFFI
+15 GNVSFPWFFI

-133 MRTLEKHMAEEQE
+133 MRTLEKHMAEEQG

-182 LQVIEL
+182 LQVTEL

-244 VVVISHDRYFLDE
+244 VMVISHDRYFLDE

-286 RLLQEFQAFQEQ
+286 RLLQEFQAYQEQ

-338 RMEKLKKPILERKQ
+338 RMQKLKKPILERKQ
-352 MGLQFEGQERSGKDV
+352 MGLQFEGQDRSGKDV
-367 IVMKEVSKGFAEH
+367 VVIKEVSKGFADH
-380 LLFNEANLHV
+380 PLFNEVNLHV

-413 LEEIKPDA
+413 LEQIEPDA

-433 YLSQHAYGNMKSNVL
+433 YLSQHAYGNRKSNVL
-448 EAFRECVAVTEGEA
+448 EAFREYVAVTEGEA

-547 KTYWIDECK
+547 KTYWIDEHK

-571 EEKLETQVIKQQRQ
+571 EERLETQVIKQQRQ
-585 GRKKIETVPVKK
+585 GRKSIETAPVKK

-612 VEEDIYTLECKMEQ
+612 VEEDIYTLECKMEH

-649 LYNALENI
+649 LYNELENI
-657 ME
+657 VE

>member
-1 MKREL
+1 
-6 FSFLFLCRK
+6 
-15 PWGNVSFPWFFI
+15 
-27 LKGVRKMT
+27 MT

-115 VYEVLSSAFKIE
+115 VYDVLSSAFKIE

-133 MRTLEKHMAEEQE
+133 MHALEKHMAEEQE
-146 SSVLQK
+146 SSVLQR
-152 LMERYGII
+152 LMERYGVI

-182 LQVIEL
+182 LQVTEL

-244 VVVISHDRYFLDE
+244 VMVISHDRYFLDE

-267 GEIHV
+267 GEIQV
-272 YHTNYSR
+272 YHTNYSQ

-286 RLLQEFQAFQEQ
+286 RLLQEFQAYQEQ

-367 IVMKEVSKGFAEH
+367 VVMKEVSKGFADH
-380 LLFNEANLHV
+380 PLFNEVNLHV

-413 LEEIKPDA
+413 LEEIEPDA

-448 EAFRECVAVTEGEA
+448 EAFREYVAVTEGEA

-487 KMRLRLA
+487 RMRLRLA

-585 GRKKIETVPVKK
+585 GRKSIETVPVKK
-597 KEVRNIEEIETELMH
+597 KEVRNIEEIETELIH
-612 VEEDIYTLECKMEQ
+612 VEEDIYTLECKMEH

-644 LLRAE
+644 LLRAD

>member
-1 MKREL
+1 
-6 FSFLFLCRK
+6 
-15 PWGNVSFPWFFI
+15 
-27 LKGVRKMT
+27 MT

-49 IIFENIS
+49 TIFENIS

-77 IFQLLTGMESLD
+77 IFGLLTGMESLD

-110 DESMT
+110 DEVMT
-115 VYEVLSSAFKIE
+115 VYDVLSSAFKVE
-127 KELERE
+127 KELEKE
-133 MRTLEKHMAEEQE
+133 MHALEKNMAVEQE
-146 SSVLQK
+146 QSALEK
-152 LMERYGII
+152 LMERYGVI

-182 LQVIEL
+182 LQVTDL
-188 FPRSFLELSGG
+188 FSRVFTELSGG

-235 QFLKEYNGT
+235 QFLKEYTGT
-244 VVVISHDRYFLDE
+244 VMVISHDRYFLDE

-272 YHTNYSR
+272 YHTNYSQ

-286 RLLQEFQAFQEQ
+286 RLLQEFQAYQEQ

-331 SMERALE
+331 NMERALE
-338 RMEKLKKPILERKQ
+338 RIEKLKRPILERKQ

-367 IVMKEVSKGFAEH
+367 VVMKEVSKGFAGRP
-380 LLFNEANLHV
+380 LFEQANLHV

-413 LEEIKPDA
+413 LEEIKPDI

-433 YLSQHAYGNMKSNVL
+433 YLSQHTYGNVKSNVL
-448 EAFRECVAVTEGEA
+448 EAFREYVAVTEGEA

-571 EEKLETQVIKQQRQ
+571 EEKLEKQVIKQKRQ
-585 GRKKIETVPVKK
+585 GRQSVEMVPVKEK
-597 KEVRNIEEIETELMH
+597 KARNLEEIENELMH
-612 VEEDIYTLECKMEQ
+612 VEEDIYAIECEMEH
-626 VVDVE
+626 VADVE
-631 MLEQLYEEKTKKE
+631 RLEKLYEEKTMKE
-644 LLRAE
+644 LLRAK
-649 LYNALENI
+649 LYSELENI
-657 ME
+657 VE